1 MEQMLAHRQPPHH
14 LADLHQTQ
22 AYDALRPPCR
32 VSAAADT
39 TLPLVRKRRDNGQ
52 DNRRFRPT
60 TAPSGAHGRSMTQSG
75 TLASLEV
82 AEGERDGAGGDDRG
96 PDDAGDEV
104 E

>member
-1 MEQMLAHRQPPHH
+1 
-14 LADLHQTQ
+14 
-22 AYDALRPPCR
+22 
-32 VSAAADT
+32 
-39 TLPLVRKRRDNGQ
+39 
-52 DNRRFRPT
+52 
-60 TAPSGAHGRSMTQSG
+60 MTQSG